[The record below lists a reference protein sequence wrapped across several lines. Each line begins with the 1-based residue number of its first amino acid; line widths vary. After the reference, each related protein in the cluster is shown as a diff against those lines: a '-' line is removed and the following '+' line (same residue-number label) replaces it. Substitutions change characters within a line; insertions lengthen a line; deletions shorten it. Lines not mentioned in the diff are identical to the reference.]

1 MAYFPMFVE
10 LEGRPCLIVGGGA
23 VALRKAR
30 RLLPYGPCLTVVAQ
44 SFVPELEALEG
55 AALYRRAFRPRDVE
69 GQALV
74 VAATGDGALNREIA
88 ALCRARRIPVNA
100 VDDKDNCTFLF
111 PALVRRGP
119 LSIGISTGGAS
130 PTAAVYVKEK
140 IEAAPPGAPL
150 FGPRCR
156 TTPPGRGCS
165 RRCSTHV
172 WKREGRWSRP
182 NSTRWRRGW
191 KERGRGMHKKGF
203 VYLVGAGCGSA
214 DLITV
219 RGLRLL
225 QSCDAVVYDDLIDPA
240 LLAQAA
246 RAEQHPAGKRCGRH
260 SMPQSEINSLLVRL
274 GQSGKTVV
282 RLKGGDPF
290 VFGRGGEEF
299 LALQAAGVPCEEVPG
314 ISSCIAVPA
323 AAGIPVTHRG
333 ASRSFHVI
341 TGHTAQTGDTLPES
355 LEALAALHGTLVFLM
370 GLNSLEQIA
379 ARLTA
384 AGKPPETPAAVVSG
398 GNAPHPATVRGTLA
412 DIAEKARAA
421 RVQAPAVIVVGA
433 AAALELCALAAP
445 VLPLAGVRVG
455 LVGTPAFTERLARRL
470 EALGAAAVPC
480 MTARVRPLPPQPGW
494 ERLADG
500 RSCWVVLTSRNGVG
514 CFFDALAAA
523 RIDVRRLHACRF
535 AAIGPATAEALAQ
548 RGITADLCPEQATGA
563 ELARALCAAAG
574 PGEEI
579 LLFRAAESS
588 PEMRGIL
595 TAQGF
600 SVREYTLY
608 KTEYAAA
615 SPNAEADYLAF
626 ASAGGVRAWFSAC
639 GAAPKGAVCVCI
651 GPVTARALAQQTGA
665 PFLTAEDISAEG
677 VAECI
682 LRAHRHKK
690 AQEE

>member
-1 MAYFPMFVE
+1 
-10 LEGRPCLIVGGGA
+10 
-23 VALRKAR
+23 
-30 RLLPYGPCLTVVAQ
+30 
-44 SFVPELEALEG
+44 
-55 AALYRRAFRPRDVE
+55 
-69 GQALV
+69 
-74 VAATGDGALNREIA
+74 
-88 ALCRARRIPVNA
+88 
-100 VDDKDNCTFLF
+100 
-111 PALVRRGP
+111 
-119 LSIGISTGGAS
+119 
-130 PTAAVYVKEK
+130 
-140 IEAAPPGAPL
+140 
-150 FGPRCR
+150 
-156 TTPPGRGCS
+156 
-165 RRCSTHV
+165 
-172 WKREGRWSRP
+172 
-182 NSTRWRRGW
+182 
-191 KERGRGMHKKGF
+191 MHKKGF

-246 RAEQHPAGKRCGRH
+246 HAEQHPAGKRCGRH

-433 AAALELCALAAP
+433 AAALELGDVAVETLRKRRDAAPQSVTGSIEKRRANISGAYEVIDPELVEGRRILLIDDIVTTGATAAECARTLGGAGAAKVVCAALAK
-445 VLPLAGVRVG
+445 
-455 LVGTPAFTERLARRL
+455 
-470 EALGAAAVPC
+470 
-480 MTARVRPLPPQPGW
+480 
-494 ERLADG
+494 
-500 RSCWVVLTSRNGVG
+500 
-514 CFFDALAAA
+514 
-523 RIDVRRLHACRF
+523 
-535 AAIGPATAEALAQ
+535 AE
-548 RGITADLCPEQATGA
+548 
-563 ELARALCAAAG
+563 
-574 PGEEI
+574 
-579 LLFRAAESS
+579 
-588 PEMRGIL
+588 
-595 TAQGF
+595 
-600 SVREYTLY
+600 
-608 KTEYAAA
+608 
-615 SPNAEADYLAF
+615 
-626 ASAGGVRAWFSAC
+626 
-639 GAAPKGAVCVCI
+639 
-651 GPVTARALAQQTGA
+651 
-665 PFLTAEDISAEG
+665 
-677 VAECI
+677 
-682 LRAHRHKK
+682 
-690 AQEE
+690 

>member
-1 MAYFPMFVE
+1 
-10 LEGRPCLIVGGGA
+10 
-23 VALRKAR
+23 
-30 RLLPYGPCLTVVAQ
+30 
-44 SFVPELEALEG
+44 
-55 AALYRRAFRPRDVE
+55 
-69 GQALV
+69 
-74 VAATGDGALNREIA
+74 
-88 ALCRARRIPVNA
+88 
-100 VDDKDNCTFLF
+100 
-111 PALVRRGP
+111 
-119 LSIGISTGGAS
+119 
-130 PTAAVYVKEK
+130 
-140 IEAAPPGAPL
+140 
-150 FGPRCR
+150 
-156 TTPPGRGCS
+156 
-165 RRCSTHV
+165 
-172 WKREGRWSRP
+172 
-182 NSTRWRRGW
+182 
-191 KERGRGMHKKGF
+191 MHKKGF

-246 RAEQHPAGKRCGRH
+246 HAEQHPAGKRCGRH

-355 LEALAALHGTLVFLM
+355 L
-370 GLNSLEQIA
+370 
-379 ARLTA
+379 
-384 AGKPPETPAAVVSG
+384 
-398 GNAPHPATVRGTLA
+398 
-412 DIAEKARAA
+412 
-421 RVQAPAVIVVGA
+421 
-433 AAALELCALAAP
+433 
-445 VLPLAGVRVG
+445 
-455 LVGTPAFTERLARRL
+455 
-470 EALGAAAVPC
+470 
-480 MTARVRPLPPQPGW
+480 
-494 ERLADG
+494 
-500 RSCWVVLTSRNGVG
+500 
-514 CFFDALAAA
+514 
-523 RIDVRRLHACRF
+523 
-535 AAIGPATAEALAQ
+535 EALAQ

>member
-55 AALYRRAFRPRDVE
+55 AALCRRAFRPRDVE

-140 IEAAPPGAPL
+140 SKPRLRRRRWNGILEYLAARRAPVRPRCGRNRPGAAV
-150 FGPRCR
+150 
-156 TTPPGRGCS
+156 RGAV
-165 RRCSTHV
+165 RRMY
-172 WKREGRWSRP
+172 G
-182 NSTRWRRGW
+182 
-191 KERGRGMHKKGF
+191 KGKAA
-203 VYLVGAGCGSA
+203 GAGRIRRAGGADGKRGAGECIKRALSIWWARAGGSA

-246 RAEQHPAGKRCGRH
+246 HAEQHPAGKRCGRH

-341 TGHTAQTGDTLPES
+341 TGHTAQTATRCRNLWRRWRRC
-355 LEALAALHGTLVFLM
+355 T
-370 GLNSLEQIA
+370 
-379 ARLTA
+379 ARL
-384 AGKPPETPAAVVSG
+384 
-398 GNAPHPATVRGTLA
+398 
-412 DIAEKARAA
+412 
-421 RVQAPAVIVVGA
+421 
-433 AAALELCALAAP
+433 
-445 VLPLAGVRVG
+445 
-455 LVGTPAFTERLARRL
+455 
-470 EALGAAAVPC
+470 
-480 MTARVRPLPPQPGW
+480 
-494 ERLADG
+494 
-500 RSCWVVLTSRNGVG
+500 
-514 CFFDALAAA
+514 CF
-523 RIDVRRLHACRF
+523 
-535 AAIGPATAEALAQ
+535 
-548 RGITADLCPEQATGA
+548 
-563 ELARALCAAAG
+563 
-574 PGEEI
+574 
-579 LLFRAAESS
+579 
-588 PEMRGIL
+588 
-595 TAQGF
+595 
-600 SVREYTLY
+600 
-608 KTEYAAA
+608 
-615 SPNAEADYLAF
+615 
-626 ASAGGVRAWFSAC
+626 
-639 GAAPKGAVCVCI
+639 
-651 GPVTARALAQQTGA
+651 
-665 PFLTAEDISAEG
+665 
-677 VAECI
+677 
-682 LRAHRHKK
+682 
-690 AQEE
+690 

>member
-1 MAYFPMFVE
+1 
-10 LEGRPCLIVGGGA
+10 
-23 VALRKAR
+23 
-30 RLLPYGPCLTVVAQ
+30 
-44 SFVPELEALEG
+44 
-55 AALYRRAFRPRDVE
+55 
-69 GQALV
+69 
-74 VAATGDGALNREIA
+74 
-88 ALCRARRIPVNA
+88 
-100 VDDKDNCTFLF
+100 
-111 PALVRRGP
+111 
-119 LSIGISTGGAS
+119 
-130 PTAAVYVKEK
+130 
-140 IEAAPPGAPL
+140 
-150 FGPRCR
+150 
-156 TTPPGRGCS
+156 
-165 RRCSTHV
+165 
-172 WKREGRWSRP
+172 
-182 NSTRWRRGW
+182 
-191 KERGRGMHKKGF
+191 MHKKGF

-246 RAEQHPAGKRCGRH
+246 HAEQHPAGKRCGRH

-433 AAALELCALAAP
+433 AAALLSL
-445 VLPLAGVRVG
+445 
-455 LVGTPAFTERLARRL
+455 
-470 EALGAAAVPC
+470 
-480 MTARVRPLPPQPGW
+480 
-494 ERLADG
+494 
-500 RSCWVVLTSRNGVG
+500 
-514 CFFDALAAA
+514 
-523 RIDVRRLHACRF
+523 IH
-535 AAIGPATAEALAQ
+535 I
-548 RGITADLCPEQATGA
+548 
-563 ELARALCAAAG
+563 
-574 PGEEI
+574 
-579 LLFRAAESS
+579 
-588 PEMRGIL
+588 
-595 TAQGF
+595 
-600 SVREYTLY
+600 
-608 KTEYAAA
+608 
-615 SPNAEADYLAF
+615 
-626 ASAGGVRAWFSAC
+626 
-639 GAAPKGAVCVCI
+639 
-651 GPVTARALAQQTGA
+651 
-665 PFLTAEDISAEG
+665 
-677 VAECI
+677 
-682 LRAHRHKK
+682 
-690 AQEE
+690 

>member
-1 MAYFPMFVE
+1 MRKCRGFLRASRF
-10 LEGRPCLIVGGGA
+10 RP
-23 VALRKAR
+23 
-30 RLLPYGPCLTVVAQ
+30 Q
-44 SFVPELEALEG
+44 
-55 AALYRRAFRPRDVE
+55 RAFP
-69 GQALV
+69 
-74 VAATGDGALNREIA
+74 
-88 ALCRARRIPVNA
+88 
-100 VDDKDNCTFLF
+100 
-111 PALVRRGP
+111 
-119 LSIGISTGGAS
+119 S
-130 PTAAVYVKEK
+130 
-140 IEAAPPGAPL
+140 
-150 FGPRCR
+150 R
-156 TTPPGRGCS
+156 T
-165 RRCSTHV
+165 
-172 WKREGRWSRP
+172 
-182 NSTRWRRGW
+182 
-191 KERGRGMHKKGF
+191 
-203 VYLVGAGCGSA
+203 
-214 DLITV
+214 
-219 RGLRLL
+219 
-225 QSCDAVVYDDLIDPA
+225 
-240 LLAQAA
+240 
-246 RAEQHPAGKRCGRH
+246 
-260 SMPQSEINSLLVRL
+260 
-274 GQSGKTVV
+274 
-282 RLKGGDPF
+282 
-290 VFGRGGEEF
+290 
-299 LALQAAGVPCEEVPG
+299 
-314 ISSCIAVPA
+314 
-323 AAGIPVTHRG
+323 G
-333 ASRSFHVI
+333 ASRSFHVVL

-433 AAALELCALAAP
+433 AAALELCAPAAP

-626 ASAGGVRAWFSAC
+626 ASAGGVRARFSVRRGAEGRC
-639 GAAPKGAVCVCI
+639 VRVHRPGDGPRAGAADRCAVPD
-651 GPVTARALAQQTGA
+651 GGGHLRRGRGRMHSART
-665 PFLTAEDISAEG
+665 P
-677 VAECI
+677 
-682 LRAHRHKK
+682 
-690 AQEE
+690 AQESAGGVKRPAAQAAGQEA